1 MNRRLH
7 GPVAEAVTVTFAVL
21 VLLET
26 LALTL
31 GPSGVRPVLLG
42 VLAGTAITVLL
53 LIRLR
58 RADAR
63 SRPPQPPSAEGWL
76 SSRALENFPMD
87 AVRPLLNRPNAPD
100 LRRLYA
106 AWTLALLGYEARVI
120 ARHLHLPTAIVRL
133 LTDATPRR
141 DRTHPT
147 LAPHGGI
154 PADDPRLPPVRRAV
168 RQAAHRLA
176 EDAPALTSAGAET
189 LRAGLAARADALRQ
203 AVLAAHR
210 AGMRHQDIAHDA
222 HLDLATIDTWT
233 VWTTVDPS
241 TAAVHHRK
249 RHGAGGRRPG

>member
-1 MNRRLH
+1 M
-7 GPVAEAVTVTFAVL
+7 TVTFAVL

-26 LALTL
+26 LALAL
-31 GPSGVRPVLLG
+31 APSGFRPVVLG
-42 VLAGTAITVLL
+42 ALAGTAITALL
-53 LIRLR
+53 LIRPR

-63 SRPPQPPSAEGWL
+63 PRPPQRPSAEGWL
-76 SSRALENFPMD
+76 SSHALESFPMD

-106 AWTLALLGYEARVI
+106 AWTLALLGYEGRFI
-120 ARHLHLPTAIVRL
+120 ARHLHLPTTIVRL
-133 LTDATPRR
+133 LTDAAPRH
-141 DRTHPT
+141 DRTHPP
-147 LAPHGGI
+147 LAPHGGV

-189 LRAGLAARADALRQ
+189 LRTGLAARADALRQ

-222 HLDLATIDTWT
+222 DLDLATIDEWT
-233 VWTTVDPS
+233 VWTAVGPRS
-241 TAAVHHRK
+241 AAVHHKK